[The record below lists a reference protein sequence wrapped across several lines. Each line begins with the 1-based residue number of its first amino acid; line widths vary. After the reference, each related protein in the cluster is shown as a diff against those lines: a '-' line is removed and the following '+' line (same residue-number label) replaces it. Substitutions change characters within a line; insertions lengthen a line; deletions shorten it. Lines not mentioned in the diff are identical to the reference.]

1 MKINKEHAVIAGPI
15 VVHAGTK
22 DRKTKQNLGLSRN

>member
-1 MKINKEHAVIAGPI
+1 MKINKEHAGPI

-22 DRKTKQNLGLSRN
+22 DRKTKQNPGLSRN